1 MILLTIKMSAW
12 ILTYSVLIS
21 YYTLLMLKI
30 FHLSPVE
37 TPLQCF
43 CFFNMTT
50 EIFSTFI
57 AFQYNKNVSCLSLIL
72 PALNLESVIS
82 PGSLGSFYWDW
93 YLGAWVLFS

>member
-1 MILLTIKMSAW
+1 MDSYVFSFNQLLYFIDAQNFPSFTSGNPFAMF
-12 ILTYSVLIS
+12 L
-21 YYTLLMLKI
+21 
-30 FHLSPVE
+30 
-37 TPLQCF
+37 
-43 CFFNMTT
+43 FFNMTT